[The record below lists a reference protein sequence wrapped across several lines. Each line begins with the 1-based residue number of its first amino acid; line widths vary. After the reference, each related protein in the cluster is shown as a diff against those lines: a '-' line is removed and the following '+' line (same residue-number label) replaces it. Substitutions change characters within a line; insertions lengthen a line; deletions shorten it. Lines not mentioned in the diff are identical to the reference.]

1 MLTKL
6 IETVRRLLMA
16 KGSKNYWIS
25 QKNKPLAHT
34 KLYLQ
39 RAKTMAHDLNKHDIA
54 HQANTDD
61 QYMYY
66 IIA

>member
-1 MLTKL
+1 
-6 IETVRRLLMA
+6 MA
-16 KGSKNYWIS
+16 GLKVVKFTGFL
-25 QKNKPLAHT
+25 KNKPLAHT
-34 KLYLQ
+34 KLYVQ

-61 QYMYY
+61 QYY